1 MQDEKNVANKDLGNF
16 GFLME
21 FDKNIMFHFA
31 QLAESNLYVNKK
43 LRGQHPAAA
52 RKLPRPRHREGRHR
66 GAIRFRKPRV

>member
-43 LRGQHPAAA
+43 LCAANN
-52 RKLPRPRHREGRHR
+52 R
-66 GAIRFRKPRV
+66 